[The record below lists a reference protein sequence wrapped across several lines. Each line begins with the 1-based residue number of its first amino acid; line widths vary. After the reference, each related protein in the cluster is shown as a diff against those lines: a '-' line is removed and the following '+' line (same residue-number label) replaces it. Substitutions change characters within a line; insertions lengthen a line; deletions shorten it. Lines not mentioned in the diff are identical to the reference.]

1 VTEKRDLFAEEIDAL
16 RTLRDEL
23 RLKLNLAS
31 KEARDA
37 FESGEKAW
45 HKLEGRL
52 RLIERESK
60 KEIEGVGE
68 ALRELAKEIR
78 DAYKRVRELV

>member
-1 VTEKRDLFAEEIDAL
+1 MAEKPERFAEEIDAL
-16 RTLRDEL
+16 RRVRDEL
-23 RLKLNLAS
+23 RLQVNLAT

-37 FESGEKAW
+37 FETAEHAW

-60 KEIEGVGE
+60 KELEGVGE
-68 ALRELAKEIR
+68 AVRELAKEIR